1 MGEVGTHSKALGVSQ
16 GSSRAHPGVG
26 VQGRNWQALSVN
38 THPGV
43 MSNSLN
49 LELNSSH
56 LSPTVNK
63 IWPSGSTWT
72 KQPSIAFITSPAALI
87 YMSSWALF
95 TLDVSKFSVLKI

>member
-16 GSSRAHPGVG
+16 GSSRAHPEVG
-26 VQGRNWQALSVN
+26 VHVRNWQALSVN

-49 LELNSSH
+49 LQLNSLH

-63 IWPSGSTWT
+63 IWPTGSLWT
-72 KQPSIAFITSPAALI
+72 TQSSISYITLPAALI
-87 YMSSWALF
+87 YKSS
-95 TLDVSKFSVLKI
+95 